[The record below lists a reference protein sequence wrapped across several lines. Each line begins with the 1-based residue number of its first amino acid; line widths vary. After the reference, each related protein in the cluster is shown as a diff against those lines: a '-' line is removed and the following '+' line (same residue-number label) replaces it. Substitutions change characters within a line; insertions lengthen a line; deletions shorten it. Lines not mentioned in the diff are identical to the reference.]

1 MKIDPALIEWIKDNM
16 NLIEWLKIAD
26 SKIEHG
32 KIVIN
37 YHQGK
42 ITSYDICPRERIYLK
57 KNNIVK

>member
-1 MKIDPALIEWIKDNM
+1 MLDPTFIDWIENNM
-16 NLIEWLKIAD
+16 NLIEWLKTAD

>member
-1 MKIDPALIEWIKDNM
+1 MLDPALIEWIENNM
-16 NLIEWLKIAD
+16 NLMEWLKLAD

>member
-1 MKIDPALIEWIKDNM
+1 MLDPKLIEWVENYM

-42 ITSYDICPRERIYLK
+42 ITSCDIYPRERIYLK
-57 KNNIVK
+57 ENKIVK

>member
-1 MKIDPALIEWIKDNM
+1 MLDPTLVEWIENNM
-16 NLIEWLKIAD
+16 NLIEWLKLAD

-42 ITSYDICPRERIYLK
+42 IISYDICPRERIYIK